1 MFANHANLYLV
12 IFHYMRGT
20 GQGIWTGFWAA
31 GHWFSKRMYR
41 QFCRI
46 FSRKT
51 TKMLTVITPIEGL
64 SNHFKAL

>member
-1 MFANHANLYLV
+1 
-12 IFHYMRGT
+12 MRGT

-51 TKMLTVITPIEGL
+51 TKMLTVITPIEDL